1 MGLEHH
7 APLHGKA
14 IIPEAIPE
22 AVLFTAEFEQLALMG
37 QKAQVPA
44 HVEAEDR
51 HPERRQMAGRP
62 QHRAIPPQHQGQ
74 IGERFLSGQQTWK
87 WIRVKAALGRHHMG
101 SLAA

>member
-14 IIPEAIPE
+14 IIPEPIPE

-62 QHRAIPPQHQGQ
+62 QDRAISAQHQGK
-74 IGERFLSGQQTWK
+74 IGERVLGGQQARK
-87 WIRVKAALGRHHMG
+87 WVRIEAALGRHHMG

>member
-7 APLHGKA
+7 APLHGKT
-14 IIPEAIPE
+14 IIAESVPEAL
-22 AVLFTAEFEQLALMG
+22 LFTAEFEQLALMG
-37 QKAQVPA
+37 QKAQMAA

-62 QHRAIPPQHQGQ
+62 QNRAIPPKHQGQ
-74 IGERFLSGQQTWK
+74 IGERVLGGQQTWK
-87 WIRVKAALGRHHMG
+87 WIGVEAALGGHHMG